1 VHDRDDFWLQK
12 HGDGHGAAP
21 RPKPAPVT
29 AAEIA
34 AIHMPP
40 TSFWPIVLALMMAVM
55 ISGLLI
61 STYQII
67 VGGLLTLVCMY
78 RFAMEYHRPAEG
90 HGH

>member
-1 VHDRDDFWLQK
+1 
-12 HGDGHGAAP
+12 
-21 RPKPAPVT
+21 VT

-40 TSFWPIVLALMMAVM
+40 SSYWPILLALAMAMM

-61 STYQII
+61 SMYQVI
-67 VGGLLTLVCMY
+67 VGGLLTLFLMY
-78 RFAMEYHRPAEG
+78 KFAMELRRPVADG

>member
-1 VHDRDDFWLQK
+1 
-12 HGDGHGAAP
+12 
-21 RPKPAPVT
+21 VT

-40 TSFWPIVLALMMAVM
+40 TSFWPILLAIAMAVM

-67 VGGLLTLVCMY
+67 IGGLLTLTCMY
-78 RFAMEYHRPAEG
+78 KFAMELHRPAEG